1 MHSNVVPVCRRGYIA
16 ARLFFRFF
24 YICSRDYVAETSEDF
39 CDGAFVRLLAAA
51 AAEAAAAAA
60 GPLMNGTS

>member
-1 MHSNVVPVCRRGYIA
+1 MKDNYTYGKKM
-16 ARLFFRFF
+16 ARKGHTKVIYKETFISDRSL
-24 YICSRDYVAETSEDF
+24 AETSEDF